1 MSEVQDQPKIRELR
15 ETEDF
20 ALLTRLVHAAYAS
33 QAARGLRFW
42 GTHQSFDDTAER
54 FASGQGFV
62 AEHHGEYVGT
72 AIARPPQP
80 NSPVALYREP
90 NTWSVSQLAV
100 APAHKGRG
108 LGKALHRVALCHAA
122 KRGGTIMALDTAAP
136 GTGLISMYQSWG
148 YQIVGHHDW
157 RPHTNYLSV
166 LMSRP
171 VIAA

>member
-1 MSEVQDQPKIRELR
+1 MSEVQDLPNIRELR
-15 ETEDF
+15 DTDDF
-20 ALLTRLVHAAYAS
+20 DSLTRLVHAAYAS

-42 GTHQSFDDTAER
+42 GTHQSIDDTAKR

-62 AEHHGEYVGT
+62 AEFHGEYVGT
-72 AIARPPQP
+72 VIARPPQP

-90 NTWSVSQLAV
+90 NTWAISQLAV
-100 APAHKGRG
+100 APALKGRG
-108 LGKALHRVALCHAA
+108 LGKALHRTALRHAE
-122 KRGGTIMALDTAAP
+122 KNGGVTMALDTAAP
-136 GTGLISMYQSWG
+136 GTGLIAMYQSWG